1 MEDDERPNG
10 CLGETE
16 RARTNFTSC
25 LHLAIHAYVPACMAS
40 AGRGCF
46 GDTTVTILADLTM
59 SKSKGST
66 VEFSVPTIHR
76 KSRDVDDVNVHF

>member
-1 MEDDERPNG
+1 
-10 CLGETE
+10 
-16 RARTNFTSC
+16 
-25 LHLAIHAYVPACMAS
+25 MAS

-66 VEFSVPTIHR
+66 AEFSIPTIHR